1 MTDTTITINMFSVVK
16 KYNAKAVISPV
27 AKFSENFTATGEE
40 NANYGHLLKKNIK
53 EMYDSGLV
61 EFQNH
66 SYNMHTLTPRK
77 GIGKKYKESDDEYKT
92 AITNDINKA
101 QEYIKSITGNAPTA
115 FIYPFGEESGS
126 SLEILKE
133 AGFLSTLNC
142 TEKLNYVTK
151 NPESL
156 YELGRFRRDNAE
168 STVQLMEK
176 ISKK

>member
-1 MTDTTITINMFSVVK
+1 
-16 KYNAKAVISPV
+16 
-27 AKFSENFTATGEE
+27 
-40 NANYGHLLKKNIK
+40 
-53 EMYDSGLV
+53 MYDSGLV

-151 NPESL
+151 IQKVFMNSED
-156 YELGRFRRDNAE
+156 FAE
-168 STVQLMEK
+168 IMRNQPHNLW
-176 ISKK
+176 KK